1 MHSWDLEGFCHF
13 LDTQTSELTFRV
25 YTSLDTQQ
33 LSTSTS
39 CAGGE
44 PGPDSSLAWG
54 RRTHSLLLCLHHD
67 VVSWDIKKKHTVV
80 TLFLRVGCH
89 RACHIS
95 LVARKKLNKPTSSGS
110 IFVVYE
116 AEKYDPPHL
125 LGEYVCSDPPLGST
139 LSLTE
144 NSQSQRSGCIL
155 TSDILTSSGRAKGMG
170 TLARNRRGS
179 NLKDG

>member
-1 MHSWDLEGFCHF
+1 MVA
-13 LDTQTSELTFRV
+13 T
-25 YTSLDTQQ
+25 
-33 LSTSTS
+33 
-39 CAGGE
+39 
-44 PGPDSSLAWG
+44 
-54 RRTHSLLLCLHHD
+54 
-67 VVSWDIKKKHTVV
+67 KK
-80 TLFLRVGCH
+80 
-89 RACHIS
+89 I
-95 LVARKKLNKPTSSGS
+95 NKPTSSGS

-125 LGEYVCSDPPLGST
+125 LGVYVYSDPPLGST